1 MTTCPSLTA
10 DQRAAAKPWGI
21 GLFSLWVAEMLSYL
35 TLAILLIHG
44 VSIEPRVMF
53 LWVGATIIAK
63 RLLLMYCTHRLRRIV
78 GSEFGPSVRR
88 QWSGV
93 AIQFVFVCVLVA
105 LTFL

>member
-1 MTTCPSLTA
+1 MTTCPSLTPA
-10 DQRAAAKPWGI
+10 QRAAAKPWGI
-21 GLFSLWVAEMLSYL
+21 ASLSLWVAEMLSFL
-35 TLAILLIHG
+35 ALAILFIDG

-63 RLLLMYCTHRLRRIV
+63 RLLQMYFTHRLKRIV
-78 GSEFGPSVRR
+78 GPDFGPSVRR

-93 AIQFVFVCVLVA
+93 AIQFVLFSVLVA